1 MLITGRRAFVGW
13 SGFVGLKPQS
23 YEIQAKGNRMTGSVL
38 YGFDGST
45 VMALSSLSLDIIAC
59 SQTSDANEVFAVGW
73 FRRMVGPGT
82 GHVELPSDCRSIWL
96 RSNFRCWKM

>member
-59 SQTSDANEVFAVGW
+59 SQTSDANEVFAVDGFAGW
-73 FRRMVGPGT
+73 WDQVQAMSSYQATAAQFG
-82 GHVELPSDCRSIWL
+82 
-96 RSNFRCWKM
+96 